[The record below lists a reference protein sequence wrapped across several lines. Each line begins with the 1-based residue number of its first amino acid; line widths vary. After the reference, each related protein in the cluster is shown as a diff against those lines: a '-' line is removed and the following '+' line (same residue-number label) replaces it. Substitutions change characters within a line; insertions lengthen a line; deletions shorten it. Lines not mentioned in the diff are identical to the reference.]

1 MGKLLAEARKRV
13 AEKRTGRANWLAKLR
28 TSKQPIDQEA
38 AECVQSFIDGHLAA
52 NFGTV
57 REFHRW
63 LKEKVPTLMVSEC
76 CFSAVIRE
84 ERHEKEKQ

>member
-1 MGKLLAEARKRV
+1 MGKLLAEARKRK
-13 AEKRTGRANWLAKLR
+13 AENRASRRNWLATMR

-38 AECVQSFIDGHLAA
+38 AECVQSFIDGHLTA

-57 REFHRW
+57 REFYRW